1 MKVIW
6 EKDKYEEDELP
17 LGEMV
22 ENLDDKV
29 VYAYEIDKEFVLE
42 SELDDTELQL
52 KKLRLV
58 KRENINDTKAEIES
72 SINLHR
78 VIKTI
83 SDLRNKL
90 SSLEGPERSL
100 ISPHI
105 IITQNFKVYKYGKI
119 HRIEYDDLIKG
130 FNYAIKR
137 DIEYL
142 SEGVRRH
149 LQTKEKRLNP
159 LAMLPYFISKY
170 FLSADEIISLIDE
183 IDEMDDKNVIK
194 RLDDNI
200 KEAIESIDENIKY
213 IDEKLDEIEKKREA
227 LKYELWSKELI
238 NIIMNFR
245 DVILLIGYVNEKER
259 EIETIIKDLQYFFR
273 GERKMSAKKVRNRL
287 LRMARNIR
295 DLAYKIAEELNV
307 SKKIPDILKEKEVR
321 VDILFEEL
329 VDTYRGQIR
338 EFDYVNEEFAT
349 IFVNLIREVNRK
361 EKEIKDKLKGFPIL
375 KELSEFIPYG
385 LQELNLIFS
394 KRFLLN
400 IKENLQKNL
409 GNRKLYTI
417 LYVLER
423 GNWSLYEDISLLYNY
438 GVIDKMID
446 LVEKKYKDVIIKFI
460 VFDIIDLLIISSISS
475 RFLRLYE
482 KQRKNYAAYLQ
493 NFFEI
498 SKELI
503 PIVAGIGSVLYFE
516 ELFREELN
524 LRVDED
530 YSLTYNKRGLVRL
543 KLMHISNILTIKDYR
558 ELQFLSL
565 RNFYHHNKDKILIF
579 KTLLDLEMI

>member
-17 LGEMV
+17 LGHMV

-58 KRENINDTKAEIES
+58 KRENINDTEAEIES

-90 SSLEGPERSL
+90 SSLEGSQRPL

-105 IITQNFKVYKYGKI
+105 IITQNFKFYKYGKI
-119 HRIEYDDLIKG
+119 HGIEYDDLIKG

-142 SEGVRRH
+142 LEGARRH

-159 LAMLPYFISKY
+159 LALLPYFISKY

-194 RLDDNI
+194 RLDDDI

-213 IDEKLDEIEKKREA
+213 IDKKLDEIEQKREA
-227 LKYELWSKELI
+227 LKYKLWSKELI
-238 NIIMNFR
+238 NTIMNFR
-245 DVILLIGYVNEKER
+245 DVILLIGYINEKR
-259 EIETIIKDLQYFFR
+259 RKIETIIKDLQYFFQ
-273 GERKMSAKKVRNRL
+273 GKKKMSAKQVRNQL
-287 LRMARNIR
+287 LRMARHIS
-295 DLAYKIAEELNV
+295 DLAYAIAEKLNV

-321 VDILFEEL
+321 VDILFQEL
-329 VDTYRGQIR
+329 VNTYRGHIGT
-338 EFDYVNEEFAT
+338 FDYVNEEFAT

-361 EKEIKDKLKGFPIL
+361 EQEIKDKLKGFPIL

-482 KQRKNYAAYLQ
+482 KQRKDYAGYLK
-493 NFFEI
+493 NLFEI
-498 SKELI
+498 PKELI

-516 ELFREELN
+516 TLDDEELN

-530 YSLTYNKRGLVRL
+530 YSLTYNKRGLVRR
-543 KLMHISNILTIKDYR
+543 KLIDISNMLTITDYR

-565 RNFYHHNKDKILIF
+565 RNFYYHNKDKILSF
-579 KTLLDLEMI
+579 KTLLDFEMI